1 MENIRDSVRE
11 RYAKAIK
18 NTTSCCC
25 GSGGCCTS
33 AAEGDILSMTKG
45 NYDGATLEKTPEHMA
60 DQSFGCGNPFTE
72 ARIHPGETVLDLGS
86 GAGLDLFLA
95 SEMTGP
101 RGKVIGVDMTDE
113 MLATAAENLKG
124 IGNVTLVKGYIEEM
138 PLEDDSVD
146 VVISNCVINLS
157 PDKGKVLKEAFRVLR
172 PGGRFCVSDTVF
184 IRPVSEQGA
193 RNLAAWS
200 GCISGALLEEEYAAK
215 MKAAGFEHVEVRR
228 SKVYQ
233 VPENVADMFFPDI
246 SEEERREI
254 NGALASAIVMGKKP
268 SADPVE
274 GRDYTIR
281 KAVADDVPT
290 IISLLEEN
298 GLTPLGA
305 AEAPE
310 NFLVL
315 EHSGIAAVVGM
326 EILDGDGLLRSL
338 AVRSHD
344 RKKRF
349 GERMTRAIM
358 DDARSRGVRNVYLLT
373 ETAERFFERAG
384 FAIVGRDDIPS
395 DLLSSSA
402 LDLVCPT
409 GSTAMR
415 KRLVAHEA
423 SIR

>member
-1 MENIRDSVRE
+1 VENIRDSVRE

-18 NTTSCCC
+18 NTTPCC

-33 AAEGDILSMTKG
+33 ASGGDILSMTKG

-95 SEMTGP
+95 SKMTGP
-101 RGKVIGVDMTDE
+101 HGKVIGLDMTDE
-113 MLATAAENLKG
+113 MLATAGENLKG
-124 IGNVTLVKGYIEEM
+124 IANVTLVKGYIEEM

-184 IRPVSEQGA
+184 LRPVSGRA
-193 RNLAAWS
+193 AKNLAAWS
-200 GCISGALLEEEYAAK
+200 GCISGALLEEEYSTK
-215 MKAAGFEHVEVRR
+215 MEEAGFEHVEVRR
-228 SKVYQ
+228 KKTYH
-233 VPENVADMFFPDI
+233 VPESVAEMFFPDL
-246 SEEERREI
+246 SVEERREI
-254 NGALASAIVMGKKP
+254 DGALASAIVMGKKP
-268 SADPVE
+268 SAELVE
-274 GRDYTIR
+274 GRDYTVR
-281 KAVADDVPT
+281 RASAEDVPAIT
-290 IISLLEEN
+290 SLLEKN
-298 GLTPLGA
+298 GLTPLGV

-310 NFLVL
+310 NYLVL
-315 EHSGIAAVVGM
+315 ERSGVAAVAGM
-326 EILDGDGLLRSL
+326 EIRGGNGLLRSL
-338 AVRSHD
+338 AVRSYD

-349 GERMTRAIM
+349 GERMTRAIL
-358 DDARSRGVRNVYLLT
+358 DDALSRGVRNVYLLT
-373 ETAERFFERAG
+373 ETAVRFFERAG

-409 GSTAMR
+409 SSTAME
-415 KRLVAHEA
+415 KRLVCNEA
-423 SIR
+423 SLR